1 MKKKTQNAIMTTFEF
16 PTQPSL
22 YPDES
27 SDSSAK
33 NLSRNTLTSGT
44 SRFHS
49 SWLYSCI
56 PIRKTKL
63 GDKLI
68 HINAVCNLTK

>member
-1 MKKKTQNAIMTTFEF
+1 MKKQTHNTIMTTLEF

-33 NLSRNTLTSGT
+33 NLSRNALTSDT
-44 SRFHS
+44 SGFHS
-49 SWLYSCI
+49 TWLYSFL
-56 PIRKTKL
+56 PIRQTKL
-63 GDKLI
+63 GGKLI
-68 HINAVCNLTK
+68 HINAVCNLSK